1 LCLPN
6 SGIDES
12 EECEIISVVVVD
24 VVVDDVVPLVAE
36 VIDADVE
43 YLEAV
48 VDNVISD
55 E

>member
-6 SGIDES
+6 AGIDES
-12 EECEIISVVVVD
+12 EECEIISVVVD
-24 VVVDDVVPLVAE
+24 GDVVPVVAE
-36 VIDADVE
+36 VIDANVE

-48 VDNVISD
+48 VGNVISD